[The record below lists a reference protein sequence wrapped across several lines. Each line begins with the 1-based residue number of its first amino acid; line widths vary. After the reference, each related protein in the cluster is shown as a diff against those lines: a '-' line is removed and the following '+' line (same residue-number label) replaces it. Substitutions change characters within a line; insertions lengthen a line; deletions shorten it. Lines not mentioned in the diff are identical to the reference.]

1 MYNNKNS
8 ISGENDITL
17 IRINYITTEGC
28 GLVVLGDAQD
38 MLSVRSKVQIWIWIH
53 LGYLS

>member
-17 IRINYITTEGC
+17 IRIKYITTEGR
-28 GLVVLGDAQD
+28 GLVILGDA
-38 MLSVRSKVQIWIWIH
+38 
-53 LGYLS
+53 

>member
-17 IRINYITTEGC
+17 IIIKYIITEGC
-28 GLVVLGDAQD
+28 GL
-38 MLSVRSKVQIWIWIH
+38 
-53 LGYLS
+53 